1 MKSPQTHG
9 GLALY
14 CGLGKLRA
22 VSCKKKVDMS
32 QYWVVG
38 GEYKDTDF
46 KNLAEGVELEEFGP
60 FHTYE
65 AARKEW
71 QARNMAKIDN
81 AMVRYRI
88 VQTASSGMDS

>member
-1 MKSPQTHG
+1 M
-9 GLALY
+9 A
-14 CGLGKLRA
+14 
-22 VSCKKKVDMS
+22 

-38 GEYKDTDF
+38 GEFRDTDF
-46 KNLAEGVELEEFGP
+46 KELAEGVDLEEYGP

-71 QARNMAKIDN
+71 QAHNMARIDN

-88 VQTASSGMDS
+88 VETESVGIGEEE

>member
-1 MKSPQTHG
+1 MAQFF
-9 GLALY
+9 
-14 CGLGKLRA
+14 
-22 VSCKKKVDMS
+22 
-32 QYWVVG
+32 VVG
-38 GEYKDTDF
+38 GEYRTTDF
-46 KNLAEGVELEEFGP
+46 KDLADGAELEEYGP

-88 VQTASSGMDS
+88 VEAESVGMDS

>member
-1 MKSPQTHG
+1 M
-9 GLALY
+9 A
-14 CGLGKLRA
+14 
-22 VSCKKKVDMS
+22 

-38 GEYKDTDF
+38 GEYKSTDF
-46 KNLAEGVELEEFGP
+46 KDLAVGVELEEYGP

-71 QARNMAKIDN
+71 HARNMARIDN

-88 VQTASSGMDS
+88 VESESAGIDSE

>member
-1 MKSPQTHG
+1 M
-9 GLALY
+9 AE
-14 CGLGKLRA
+14 
-22 VSCKKKVDMS
+22 
-32 QYWVVG
+32 YWVVG
-38 GEYKDTDF
+38 GEYTDTDF
-46 KNLAEGVELEEFGP
+46 KQLANDAKPEEYGP

-88 VQTASSGMDS
+88 VETASSGIEG

>member
-1 MKSPQTHG
+1 MAQFF
-9 GLALY
+9 
-14 CGLGKLRA
+14 
-22 VSCKKKVDMS
+22 
-32 QYWVVG
+32 VVG
-38 GEYKDTDF
+38 GEYRNTDF
-46 KNLAEGVELEEFGP
+46 KDLADGAELEEYGP

-88 VQTASSGMDS
+88 VETESVGMDS

>member
-1 MKSPQTHG
+1 M
-9 GLALY
+9 AEF
-14 CGLGKLRA
+14 
-22 VSCKKKVDMS
+22 
-32 QYWVVG
+32 WVVG
-38 GEYKDTDF
+38 GEYTDTDF
-46 KNLAEGVELEEFGP
+46 KTLAKDALPEEYGP

-88 VQTASSGMDS
+88 VESESSGIET

>member
-1 MKSPQTHG
+1 M
-9 GLALY
+9 A
-14 CGLGKLRA
+14 
-22 VSCKKKVDMS
+22 

-38 GEYKDTDF
+38 GEYRDTDF
-46 KNLAEGVELEEFGP
+46 KELTEGVELEEYGP

-71 QARNMAKIDN
+71 QARNMARIDN

-88 VQTASSGMDS
+88 VETESAGIESE

>member
-1 MKSPQTHG
+1 M
-9 GLALY
+9 A
-14 CGLGKLRA
+14 
-22 VSCKKKVDMS
+22 

-38 GEYKDTDF
+38 GEYRDTDF
-46 KNLAEGVELEEFGP
+46 KELTEGVELEEYGP

-71 QARNMAKIDN
+71 QARNMARIDN

-88 VQTASSGMDS
+88 VETESSGIESE

>member
-1 MKSPQTHG
+1 M
-9 GLALY
+9 A
-14 CGLGKLRA
+14 
-22 VSCKKKVDMS
+22 

-38 GEYKDTDF
+38 GEYTNTDF
-46 KNLAEGVELEEFGP
+46 KVLSPGTELEEYGP

-71 QARNMAKIDN
+71 QARNMARIDN

-88 VQTASSGMDS
+88 LETESAGIDS

>member
-1 MKSPQTHG
+1 M
-9 GLALY
+9 A
-14 CGLGKLRA
+14 
-22 VSCKKKVDMS
+22 

-38 GEYKDTDF
+38 GEYKNTDF
-46 KNLAEGVELEEFGP
+46 KDLTEGVELEEYGP

-71 QARNMAKIDN
+71 QARNMARIDN

-88 VQTASSGMDS
+88 IETESAGIEE

>member
-1 MKSPQTHG
+1 M
-9 GLALY
+9 A
-14 CGLGKLRA
+14 
-22 VSCKKKVDMS
+22 

-38 GEYKDTDF
+38 GEYTDTDF
-46 KNLAEGVELEEFGP
+46 KVLSPGSVLEEYGP
-60 FHTYE
+60 FFTYE

-88 VQTASSGMDS
+88 VEAESAGIET

>member
-1 MKSPQTHG
+1 M
-9 GLALY
+9 A
-14 CGLGKLRA
+14 
-22 VSCKKKVDMS
+22 

-46 KNLAEGVELEEFGP
+46 SELAEGMELEEYGP

-71 QARNMAKIDN
+71 QARNMARIDN

-88 VQTASSGMDS
+88 VETESAGIESE

>member
-1 MKSPQTHG
+1 
-9 GLALY
+9 
-14 CGLGKLRA
+14 
-22 VSCKKKVDMS
+22 MS
-32 QYWVVG
+32 QFWVIG

-46 KNLAEGVELEEFGP
+46 RHLAEEAEIEEFGP

-71 QARNMAKIDN
+71 QSRNMAKIDN

-88 VQTASSGMDS
+88 VERESVGDDR

>member
-1 MKSPQTHG
+1 M
-9 GLALY
+9 AE
-14 CGLGKLRA
+14 
-22 VSCKKKVDMS
+22 
-32 QYWVVG
+32 YWVVG
-38 GEYKDTDF
+38 GEYTDTDF
-46 KNLAEGVELEEFGP
+46 KHLASDAELEKFGP

-88 VQTASSGMDS
+88 VETESAGIES

>member
-1 MKSPQTHG
+1 M
-9 GLALY
+9 A
-14 CGLGKLRA
+14 
-22 VSCKKKVDMS
+22 

-38 GEYKDTDF
+38 GEYRDTDF
-46 KNLAEGVELEEFGP
+46 KELTAGVELEEYGP

-71 QARNMAKIDN
+71 QARNMARIDN

-88 VQTASSGMDS
+88 VETESAGIESE

>member
-1 MKSPQTHG
+1 M
-9 GLALY
+9 A
-14 CGLGKLRA
+14 
-22 VSCKKKVDMS
+22 

-46 KNLAEGVELEEFGP
+46 GELAEGVELEEYGP

-71 QARNMAKIDN
+71 QARNMARIDN

-88 VQTASSGMDS
+88 VETESAGIENE

>member
-1 MKSPQTHG
+1 M
-9 GLALY
+9 A
-14 CGLGKLRA
+14 
-22 VSCKKKVDMS
+22 
-32 QYWVVG
+32 QYFVVG

-46 KNLAEGVELEEFGP
+46 KELAADAELEEYGP

-71 QARNMAKIDN
+71 QARNMARIDN

-88 VQTASSGMDS
+88 VETESVGIDS

>member
-1 MKSPQTHG
+1 M
-9 GLALY
+9 A
-14 CGLGKLRA
+14 
-22 VSCKKKVDMS
+22 

-38 GEYKDTDF
+38 GEYTDTDF
-46 KNLAEGVELEEFGP
+46 KVLATQADLEEYGP

-88 VQTASSGMDS
+88 VETESAGIES

>member
-1 MKSPQTHG
+1 M
-9 GLALY
+9 A
-14 CGLGKLRA
+14 
-22 VSCKKKVDMS
+22 

-38 GEYKDTDF
+38 GEYRDTDF
-46 KNLAEGVELEEFGP
+46 KELSEGVELEEYGP

-71 QARNMAKIDN
+71 QARNMARIDN

-88 VQTASSGMDS
+88 VETESAGIENE

>member
-1 MKSPQTHG
+1 M
-9 GLALY
+9 A
-14 CGLGKLRA
+14 
-22 VSCKKKVDMS
+22 

-38 GEYKDTDF
+38 GEYTDTDF
-46 KNLAEGVELEEFGP
+46 KTLSPGVEMEEYGP

-71 QARNMAKIDN
+71 QGRNMARIDN

-88 VQTASSGMDS
+88 VQTESAGLES